1 MPNQTQAPV
10 AAPVDLLDGVRVVDF
25 THVHAGPLC
34 AYQLALMGADVV
46 KVESTAGG
54 DQLRAGHPEGLPP
67 GFLGQN
73 ANKRSLAID
82 LKAAAG
88 LKAVHALIATADV
101 VLHNMR
107 PGTPDRLGIGYREV
121 KRIKPD
127 VIYCAISGYGQS
139 GPESDRPAYDH
150 LIQGESGMFMATG
163 TEEQPVRV
171 GFAVADA
178 GTAMV
183 ACSAVNAALL
193 RRARTGAGA
202 FIDVSMLESC
212 IALMGL
218 NYYNYL
224 ATGRVNKRVGPNP
237 LAQNGSAGTF
247 ATKDGT
253 LLVNANTHRLFQRM
267 AKAVGKEEWL
277 ADERFATEQAARA
290 NRVAL
295 RGMFAEVFR
304 TETAA
309 HWDAVLRSHGIP
321 AGQLKGPDRVLE
333 NPQLDH
339 RGTITELGDVPG
351 TKDGKLRFVGAG
363 FVVDEQPLTPS
374 RPPPRLGEHGA
385 EILAELGYGAAAID
399 ALREEGTL
407 V

>member
-1 MPNQTQAPV
+1 MPNQTQAS
-10 AAPVDLLDGVRVVDF
+10 APAPLDMLDGVRVVDF

-34 AYQLALMGADVV
+34 AYQLALMGADVI

-54 DQLRAGHPEGLPP
+54 DQMRAGHPEGLPP
-67 GFLGQN
+67 AFLGQN

-82 LKAAAG
+82 LKATAG

-107 PGTPDRLGIGYREV
+107 PGTPDRLGIGYDEA

-127 VIYCAISGYGQS
+127 LVYCAISGYGQS

-183 ACSAVNAALL
+183 ACSAINAALL
-193 RRARTGAGA
+193 RRARTGTGA

-224 ATGRVNKRVGPNP
+224 ATGRVRGRVGPNP

-247 ATKDGT
+247 ATKEGT
-253 LLVNANTHRLFQRM
+253 LLVNANTHRLFQRL

-277 ADERFATEQAARA
+277 ADERFATERAAQE
-290 NRVAL
+290 NRVEL
-295 RGMFAEVFR
+295 RGLFGEVFC

-309 HWDAVLRSHGIP
+309 HWDALLRKHGIP
-321 AGQLKGPDRVLE
+321 AGQLKGPDHVLE
-333 NPQLDH
+333 NPQLAH
-339 RGTITELGDVPG
+339 RGTIAALANVPG
-351 TKDGKLRFVGAG
+351 REDGNLRFVGAG
-363 FVVDEQPLTPS
+363 FTVDEQPATPS
-374 RPPPRLGEHGA
+374 QPPPRLGEHGA
-385 EILAELGYGAAAID
+385 EILAEVGYDEAAIA

>member
-1 MPNQTQAPV
+1 MPNQTQAS
-10 AAPVDLLDGVRVVDF
+10 APLDLLNGVRVVDF

-34 AYQLALMGADVV
+34 AYQLALMGADVI

-54 DQLRAGHPEGLPP
+54 DQMRAGHPDGLPP
-67 GFLGQN
+67 AFLGQS

-107 PGTPDRLGIGYREV
+107 PGTPDRLGIGYDEV

-127 VIYCAISGYGQS
+127 LVYCAISGYGQS

-183 ACSAVNAALL
+183 ACSAINAALL

-224 ATGRVNKRVGPNP
+224 ATGRVRGRVGPNP

-247 ATKDGT
+247 VTKEGT
-253 LLVNANTHRLFQRM
+253 LLVNANTHRLFQRL

-277 ADERFATEQAARA
+277 TDERFATEQAAQE
-290 NRVAL
+290 NRVVL
-295 RGMFAEVFR
+295 RGLFGEVFR

-309 HWDAVLRSHGIP
+309 HWDALLRKHGIP

-333 NPQLDH
+333 NPQLAH
-339 RGTITELGDVPG
+339 RGTIAELANVPG
-351 TKDGKLRFVGAG
+351 REDGNLRFVGAG
-363 FVVDEQPLTPS
+363 FTVDEQPATPTQ
-374 RPPPRLGEHGA
+374 PPPRLGEHGA
-385 EILAELGYGAAAID
+385 EILAEIGYDEAAI
-399 ALREEGTL
+399 ASLREEGTL